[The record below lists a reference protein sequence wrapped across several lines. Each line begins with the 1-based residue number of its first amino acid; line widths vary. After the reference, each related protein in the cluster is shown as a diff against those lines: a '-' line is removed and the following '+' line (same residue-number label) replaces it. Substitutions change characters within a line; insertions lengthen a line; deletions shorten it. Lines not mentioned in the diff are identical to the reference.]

1 MQYVQGTC
9 TNIVKCY
16 IFILCLRWWCINTHN
31 VQVAQKVRVIKKKKD
46 MEKKMI
52 ETEVFYIYKDKK
64 GKYWDPSERE
74 SEDLETEMEE
84 EHFIQ
89 QNKPVEM

>member
-1 MQYVQGTC
+1 MS
-9 TNIVKCY
+9 K
-16 IFILCLRWWCINTHN
+16 LH
-31 VQVAQKVRVIKKKKD
+31 KKWGLLKRKKD